1 VDKRV
6 MVDAQ
11 TEAEWRAEFELI
23 GEAQVSVLVCDGI
36 IPEPKRQA
44 GFRWLGDQAQARR
57 AREERTFNYV
67 RWTFFAAVA
76 AVLVGIIGIASTLM
90 H

>member
-1 VDKRV
+1 

-36 IPEPKRQA
+36 IPEPKRQLSLIHIY
-44 GFRWLGDQAQARR
+44 FLQ
-57 AREERTFNYV
+57 
-67 RWTFFAAVA
+67 
-76 AVLVGIIGIASTLM
+76 
-90 H
+90 